1 MVAQLHFHDCR
12 GLARLSPRAENT
24 MAENVMAD
32 ENATTEIASRG
43 GAVSLIGDGRGQHR
57 IRVFYDG
64 RRFLL

>member
-1 MVAQLHFHDCR
+1 MVAQLHFHDCQ

-24 MAENVMAD
+24 MAENVMA
-32 ENATTEIASRG
+32 SRG
-43 GAVSLIGDGRGQHR
+43 GVVSLIGDGRGQHR